1 MKDIHFV
8 DTTLRDGQLSLWA
21 SNMTTGMMLP
31 VVENIDR
38 AGFEGMELLSSAFF
52 KKCVRDLKDDLWERA
67 RLVAK
72 RVKYTPLRSIRSR
85 SMLAFQ
91 LTPPAITDLWLERLA
106 ANGITELRTSDP
118 SNTPKY
124 WAEAIRTANRVGL
137 KTILNII
144 YSISPKHS
152 DDYFAYRFREAARL
166 KPYRLCFKDPGGLL
180 TPDATRRLVPIL
192 LREAKGTPV
201 EFHTHCN
208 TGLGALCCLEAIK
221 LGITSINTAIPPLA
235 DGSSNPSVFNVAMNA
250 RALGYHPV
258 IDEDA
263 IKPVRDHFTAI
274 AKQEKLPVGKPL
286 EYDAFHPLHQVPGGM
301 ISNFRFQ
308 LSNLGKLE
316 KLPEVLEEVIRVRA
330 EFGYPIMVT
339 PYSQFF
345 GVQAAVN
352 VMVGERYKEVTDEV
366 LLYALGLWGEEEA
379 ESIEPN
385 LKDKLLRRP
394 RAKELS
400 KLKAPEMTL
409 KQFREKFSG
418 AGVSD
423 DDTILRYFRRSR
435 ICRRDESRGTDQG
448 IRERKEPLVDV
459 DRAGDPANKFP
470 ADLRPARKLDGSP
483 GKKKRRVTPQELSS
497 HRMLI
502 SMQAIRNRQN
512 LGAGQSNCVIASLTL
527 AGCYSNPQFDI
538 CNLRFRAS

>member
-31 VVENIDR
+31 IVENIDR

-52 KKCVRDLKDDLWERA
+52 KKSVRDLKDDLWERA
-67 RLVAK
+67 RLVAQRAK
-72 RVKYTPLRSIRSR
+72 HTPLRSIRSR

-91 LTPPAITDLWLERLA
+91 ITPPAMTDLWLERLA

-152 DDYFAYRFREAARL
+152 DDYFADRFREDAKL

-192 LREAKGTPV
+192 LREANGIPV

-235 DGSSNPSVFNVAMNA
+235 DASSNPSVFNVAMNA
-250 RALGYHPV
+250 RSLGYHPV
-258 IDEDA
+258 IDEEA

-274 AKQEKLPVGKPL
+274 AKQEKLPIGKPL
-286 EYDAFHPLHQVPGGM
+286 EYDALHPMHQVRGGM

-316 KLPEVLEEVIRVRA
+316 KLPEVLEEVSRVRA

-366 LLYALGLWGEEEA
+366 LLYTLGLWGDEEA
-379 ESIEPN
+379 QSIEPN
-385 LKDKLLRRP
+385 LRDKLLQRP

-409 KQFREKFSG
+409 KQFREKFG
-418 AGVSD
+418 GPGVSD
-423 DDTILRYFRRSR
+423 DEAILRYFAG
-435 ICRRDESRGTDQG
+435 E
-448 IRERKEPLVDV
+448 EYVDAMKA
-459 DRAGDPANKFP
+459 AG
-470 ADLRPARKLDGSP
+470 PAREYISEKNSL
-483 GKKKRRVTPQELSS
+483 L
-497 HRMLI
+497 MLI
-502 SMQAIRNRQN
+502 EQLIKRNNSRQIYVRHGN
-512 LGAGQSNCVIASLTL
+512 LTVRLERRRETQTV
-527 AGCYSNPQFDI
+527 
-538 CNLRFRAS
+538 

>member
-31 VVENIDR
+31 IVENIDR

-52 KKCVRDLKDDLWERA
+52 KKSVRDLKDDLWERA
-67 RLVAK
+67 RLVAQ
-72 RVKYTPLRSIRSR
+72 RVNHTPLRSIRSR
-85 SMLAFQ
+85 STLAFQ
-91 LTPPAITDLWLERLA
+91 ITPPAMTDLWLERLA

-124 WAEAIRTANRVGL
+124 WAEAIRTANRVSL

-152 DDYFAYRFREAARL
+152 DDYFADRFREAAKL

-192 LREAKGTPV
+192 LREANGIPV

-235 DGSSNPSVFNVAMNA
+235 DASSNPSVFNVAMNA
-250 RALGYHPV
+250 RSLGYHPV
-258 IDEDA
+258 IDEEA
-263 IKPVRDHFTAI
+263 VKPVRDHFTAI
-274 AKQEKLPVGKPL
+274 AKQEKLPIGKPL
-286 EYDAFHPLHQVPGGM
+286 EYDALHPMHQVPGGM

-316 KLPEVLEEVIRVRA
+316 KLPEVLEEVSRVRA

-366 LLYALGLWGEEEA
+366 LLYTLGLWGDEEA
-379 ESIEPN
+379 QSIEPN
-385 LKDKLLRRP
+385 LRDKLLQRP

-409 KQFREKFSG
+409 KQFREKFG
-418 AGVSD
+418 GPGVSD
-423 DDTILRYFRRSR
+423 DEAILRYFAG
-435 ICRRDESRGTDQG
+435 E
-448 IRERKEPLVDV
+448 EYVD
-459 DRAGDPANKFP
+459 AMKATG
-470 ADLRPARKLDGSP
+470 PAREYTS
-483 GKKKRRVTPQELSS
+483 GKNSLLMLIEQLTKRNNSRQIYVRHGNLTVRLEKRRETQTV
-497 HRMLI
+497 
-502 SMQAIRNRQN
+502 
-512 LGAGQSNCVIASLTL
+512 
-527 AGCYSNPQFDI
+527 
-538 CNLRFRAS
+538 

>member
-1 MKDIHFV
+1 MEEIRFV

-31 VVENIDR
+31 IVENIDR

-72 RVKYTPLRSIRSR
+72 RVKHTPLRSIRSR

-91 LTPPAITDLWLERLA
+91 ISPPVITDLWLERLA

-118 SNTPKY
+118 SNTPQY

-152 DDYFAYRFREAARL
+152 DDYFAGRFRAAAKL

-180 TPDATRRLVPIL
+180 TPDATRRLIPIL
-192 LREAKGTPV
+192 MREANGTPV

-235 DGSSNPSVFNVAMNA
+235 DASSNPSVFNVAMNA

-258 IDEDA
+258 IDEEA

-274 AKQEKLPVGKPL
+274 AKQEKLPIGRPL

-308 LSNLGKLE
+308 LANLGKLE
-316 KLPEVLEEVIRVRA
+316 KLPEVLEEVSRVRA

-366 LLYALGLWGEEEA
+366 LLYTLGLWGEEEA
-379 ESIEPN
+379 QSIEPN
-385 LKDKLLRRP
+385 LRDKLLHRP
-394 RAKELS
+394 RAKELAVGATGRS
-400 KLKAPEMTL
+400 PLHPEMTL
-409 KQFREKFSG
+409 KQFREKFG
-418 AGVSD
+418 GPGVSD
-423 DDTILRYFRRSR
+423 DEAILRYFAGEEYVAAMKAAGPPRQYARRKSPLLMLIERLIKYNNSR
-435 ICRRDESRGTDQG
+435 QIYVRHGNLTVRLEK
-448 IRERKEPLVDV
+448 RKE
-459 DRAGDPANKFP
+459 A
-470 ADLRPARKLDGSP
+470 
-483 GKKKRRVTPQELSS
+483 
-497 HRMLI
+497 
-502 SMQAIRNRQN
+502 
-512 LGAGQSNCVIASLTL
+512 
-527 AGCYSNPQFDI
+527 
-538 CNLRFRAS
+538 

>member
-31 VVENIDR
+31 IVENIDR

-52 KKCVRDLKDDLWERA
+52 KKSVRDLKDDLWERA
-67 RLVAK
+67 RLVAQ
-72 RVKYTPLRSIRSR
+72 RVNHTPLRSIRSR

-91 LTPPAITDLWLERLA
+91 ITPPAIADLWLERLA

-152 DDYFAYRFREAARL
+152 DDYFADRFREAAKL

-192 LREAKGTPV
+192 LREANGIPV

-235 DGSSNPSVFNVAMNA
+235 DASSNPSVFNVAMNA
-250 RALGYHPV
+250 RSLGYHPV
-258 IDEDA
+258 IDEEA

-274 AKQEKLPVGKPL
+274 AKQEKLPIGKPL
-286 EYDAFHPLHQVPGGM
+286 EYDALHPMHQVPGGM

-316 KLPEVLEEVIRVRA
+316 KLPEVLEEVSRVRA

-366 LLYALGLWGEEEA
+366 LLYTLGLWGDEEA
-379 ESIEPN
+379 QSIEPN
-385 LKDKLLRRP
+385 LRDKLLQRP

-409 KQFREKFSG
+409 KQFREKFG
-418 AGVSD
+418 GPGVSD
-423 DDTILRYFRRSR
+423 DEAILRYFAG
-435 ICRRDESRGTDQG
+435 E
-448 IRERKEPLVDV
+448 EYVD
-459 DRAGDPANKFP
+459 AMKATG
-470 ADLRPARKLDGSP
+470 PAREYTS
-483 GKKKRRVTPQELSS
+483 GKNSLLMLIEQLIKRNNSRQIYVRHGNLTVRLEKRRETQTV
-497 HRMLI
+497 
-502 SMQAIRNRQN
+502 
-512 LGAGQSNCVIASLTL
+512 
-527 AGCYSNPQFDI
+527 
-538 CNLRFRAS
+538 

>member
-1 MKDIHFV
+1 MKEIHFV

-31 VVENIDR
+31 IIENIDR

-72 RVKYTPLRSIRSR
+72 RVKHTPLRSIRSR

-106 ANGITELRTSDP
+106 ANGITQLRTSDP

-152 DDYFAYRFREAARL
+152 DDYFSYRFREAAKL
-166 KPYRLCFKDPGGLL
+166 NPYRLCFKDPGGLL

-192 LREAKGTPV
+192 LREANGTPV

-221 LGITSINTAIPPLA
+221 LGIASINTAIPPLA

-258 IDEDA
+258 INEDA

-316 KLPEVLEEVIRVRA
+316 KLPEVLEEVTRVRA

-366 LLYALGLWGEEEA
+366 LLYALGLLG
-379 ESIEPN
+379 
-385 LKDKLLRRP
+385 RGG
-394 RAKELS
+394 
-400 KLKAPEMTL
+400 
-409 KQFREKFSG
+409 SG
-418 AGVSD
+418 VHR
-423 DDTILRYFRRSR
+423 TEF
-435 ICRRDESRGTDQG
+435 
-448 IRERKEPLVDV
+448 
-459 DRAGDPANKFP
+459 
-470 ADLRPARKLDGSP
+470 
-483 GKKKRRVTPQELSS
+483 KR
-497 HRMLI
+497 
-502 SMQAIRNRQN
+502 
-512 LGAGQSNCVIASLTL
+512 
-527 AGCYSNPQFDI
+527 
-538 CNLRFRAS
+538 